1 MPQQLT
7 PQQQIIADLQ
17 QNEPDKYYAVKF
29 NGGLSQYGDLEM
41 RRRQSQSEID
51 RVKTDMAPN
60 SPFLNNLWQQ
70 ARQQTVQQ
78 QAQLNTGMPMRADDF
93 NKNWRDNYQ
102 RMLDPTKEQNGQIWK
117 ANSQRIN
124 DYENKLAEIST
135 DKRPLISDEDIKEL
149 QGAKD
154 GMNKVDIMTNRY
166 QNLVKQNPQLGNEL
180 TGPAAAQLQYLAND
194 PQVRSYI
201 QTLPTMQ
208 SYYAKHV
215 GSDPSRFTQ
224 QELDMIKG
232 ALPSV
237 GDSAATVAQ
246 KAMDLKQQIASSYIS
261 SLAGLQQGM
270 RRTGDF
276 QPMDPN
282 NTATYAPTPR
292 SDTGYQN
299 PSNSFSP
306 GTNPPPD
313 STQNPTAGQP
323 QASAQPSATPALPDY
338 AQKSMDFM
346 NNFLA
351 GNAKAQQQQQ
361 ASAQVQQ
368 QRAAQSQAQQA
379 QQAGAQNAVANN
391 NGD

>member
-166 QNLVKQNPQLGNEL
+166 QNLVKQNPQLG
-180 TGPAAAQLQYLAND
+180 
-194 PQVRSYI
+194 
-201 QTLPTMQ
+201 
-208 SYYAKHV
+208 
-215 GSDPSRFTQ
+215 
-224 QELDMIKG
+224 
-232 ALPSV
+232 
-237 GDSAATVAQ
+237 
-246 KAMDLKQQIASSYIS
+246 
-261 SLAGLQQGM
+261 
-270 RRTGDF
+270 
-276 QPMDPN
+276 
-282 NTATYAPTPR
+282 
-292 SDTGYQN
+292 
-299 PSNSFSP
+299 
-306 GTNPPPD
+306 
-313 STQNPTAGQP
+313 
-323 QASAQPSATPALPDY
+323 
-338 AQKSMDFM
+338 
-346 NNFLA
+346 
-351 GNAKAQQQQQ
+351 
-361 ASAQVQQ
+361 
-368 QRAAQSQAQQA
+368 
-379 QQAGAQNAVANN
+379 
-391 NGD
+391 